1 MYCSY
6 CGKQLA
12 DDGAFCSGCGNR
24 VDGGSPN
31 SFMTT
36 DNAQQITS
44 NQQAYMPNN
53 NMYGGSSG
61 AFHCPRC
68 KSTNLETISSTEVR
82 SSSKGGFSIGKGC
95 LGYLCLGPFG
105 ILCGACSKT
114 KVNTSVRS
122 KTAWVCKNCSHR
134 FKDLD
139 AINQEL
145 KAAKRKARKQA
156 KVFNRLFVLS
166 IVAEILAVVAI
177 IVFDIQ
183 HWSGEKEVSVIL
195 AATLWIFIPITYIL
209 EKSKRTTQEIEKLEK
224 LKAETKRNCYYE

>member
-145 KAAKRKARKQA
+145 KAAKITPRSLTASWGPRK
-156 KVFNRLFVLS
+156 
-166 IVAEILAVVAI
+166 
-177 IVFDIQ
+177 
-183 HWSGEKEVSVIL
+183 
-195 AATLWIFIPITYIL
+195 
-209 EKSKRTTQEIEKLEK
+209 KSKKTSKGFQPPFCIKYCCRNIGCSRNNRFRHPTPERR
-224 LKAETKRNCYYE
+224 KRGFCDPCGNSLDIYSHYLYIGKV